1 MINISFCFEN
11 DADLIFME
19 KEISLC
25 FHQRGID
32 IATSCSHNAH
42 ELEDN
47 IQSFCPDILFCDSD
61 NENDFLDQTILS
73 LKELN
78 PYLISVKSSKNLNR
92 KQLWSYA
99 SHAYEASLK
108 DIDYFPHYHR
118 PCYIYTPV
126 NDIFYFASEGRKTI
140 LFSNEGSDYFYKKL
154 DEVEEVIQNKSC
166 QFLRI
171 HKSYLVNIN
180 YISGYSRNYVK
191 LFNGERLKISSYSY
205 YKKIN
210 QTLKMKPTH

>member
-11 DADLIFME
+11 DSDLIFME
-19 KEISLC
+19 KEISQC

-32 IATSCSHNAH
+32 IATNCSHNAQ
-42 ELEDN
+42 ELENN
-47 IQSFCPDILFCDSD
+47 IQTFCPDILFCDSD
-61 NENDFLDQTILS
+61 SENNCLQKTLLS
-73 LKELN
+73 IKEQH
-78 PYLISVKSSKNLNR
+78 PEIISVPSSKNESR
-92 KQLWSYA
+92 KQLWAYA

-108 DIDYFPHYHR
+108 DTNSFPHYHR
-118 PCYIYTPV
+118 PCYVYTPV
-126 NDIFYFASEGRKTI
+126 NDILYFASEGRKTFLI
-140 LFSNEGSDYFYKKL
+140 SNEGSDYFYKKL

-180 YISGYSRNYVK
+180 YISSYSRNYVK

-210 QTLKMKPTH
+210 QTLNMKPTH

>member
-32 IATSCSHNAH
+32 IATSCSHNAK
-42 ELEDN
+42 ELENN
-47 IQSFCPDILFCDSD
+47 IQSFYPDILFCDSD
-61 NENDFLDQTILS
+61 NQNVFLDQTILS
-73 LKELN
+73 IKEQN
-78 PYLISVKSSKNLNR
+78 PYIISVKSSKNLNR

-99 SHAYEASLK
+99 SHAYEACLK
-108 DIDYFPHYHR
+108 NSDFFPHYHR

-126 NDIFYFASEGRKTI
+126 NDILYFASEGRKTFI
-140 LFSNEGSDYFYKKL
+140 FSNEGNDYFYKKL
-154 DEVEEVIQNKSC
+154 DEVEDVIQNKSC

-180 YISGYSRNYVK
+180 YISSYSRNYVK

-205 YKKIN
+205 YKKIH
-210 QTLKMKPTH
+210 QTLNMKPTH